1 MRRVCCATLAVA
13 AVGLSDRAFADKT
26 GCTGLPKGASMEVV
40 EYFGGP
46 PTREGDRKCSPGNK
60 CSLKGWLYTP
70 KKLSA
75 NWRDNR
81 AVVYLHGHDQE
92 RREPCT
98 IAANFLASNWVVF
111 APLRSGNVALGPS
124 AFKNSGEYIDDWAK
138 KRPGDFEANRVEYLR
153 SYQIHDVD
161 HAIKYLKGRR
171 FSGGKSVT
179 FVSLMGHS
187 YGGALAVFFS
197 AGDVTS
203 NPEAI
208 ADISGAELSW
218 GDDGG
223 VWKGPL
229 KEAVRKRKVPIYFL
243 QPRNGKSIA
252 PTIVL
257 SQEAATSGDNQFQ
270 ATLFP
275 PVITGVTSSD
285 DVHGLFITSPEA
297 MYKWGASVRDF
308 FDRYTH

>member
-1 MRRVCCATLAVA
+1 M
-13 AVGLSDRAFADKT
+13 
-26 GCTGLPKGASMEVV
+26 
-40 EYFGGP
+40 
-46 PTREGDRKCSPGNK
+46 
-60 CSLKGWLYTP
+60 
-70 KKLSA
+70 
-75 NWRDNR
+75 
-81 AVVYLHGHDQE
+81 
-92 RREPCT
+92 
-98 IAANFLASNWVVF
+98 
-111 APLRSGNVALGPS
+111 
-124 AFKNSGEYIDDWAK
+124 
-138 KRPGDFEANRVEYLR
+138 EYLR

-161 HAIKYLKGRR
+161 HAIKYLKSRR
-171 FSGGKSVT
+171 FSGGKSVV

-187 YGGALAVFFS
+187 YGGALSVFFS

-203 NPEAI
+203 HPEAI

-223 VWKGPL
+223 AWKGPL

-275 PVITGVTSSD
+275 PVITGVSSSD
-285 DVHGLFITSPEA
+285 VKATVLPSGDNAGDSSRPT
-297 MYKWGASVRDF
+297 MSVIRWKRTDG
-308 FDRYTH
+308 RGPRS